1 MKEGNT
7 RILMEGNIKNHGE
20 KEQKRVK
27 DDEKIKFKPI
37 MAVTFVQPDLVA
49 VCLYKY
55 LFVDI
60 ICGK

>member
-1 MKEGNT
+1 MKEGYT

-20 KEQKRVK
+20 KEQKSERRWK
-27 DDEKIKFKPI
+27 NKFKPI

-60 ICGK
+60 IHLK